1 MPNLLFLSLLIKTT
15 AHGTP
20 NEDVS
25 AANPPS
31 AHAKNIVQRVRFN
44 KETKICKFLVQF
56 ENEAKATYKTLEE
69 IESHGNEELC
79 E

>member
-1 MPNLLFLSLLIKTT
+1 M
-15 AHGTP
+15 
-20 NEDVS
+20 
-25 AANPPS
+25 
-31 AHAKNIVQRVRFN
+31 
-44 KETKICKFLVQF
+44 CKFQIQF